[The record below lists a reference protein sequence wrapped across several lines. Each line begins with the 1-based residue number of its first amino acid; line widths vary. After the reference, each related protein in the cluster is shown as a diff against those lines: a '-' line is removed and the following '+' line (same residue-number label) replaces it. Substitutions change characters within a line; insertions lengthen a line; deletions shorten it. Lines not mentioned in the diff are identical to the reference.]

1 MNDDSYCLFVTLAS
15 LIALGLPTPGQVVYA
30 VVALPLVLLAGL
42 GEVAEGRGEDHAGDR
57 SVRRD
62 LGGV

>member
-1 MNDDSYCLFVTLAS
+1 MKDDSYCLFVILAS

-30 VVALPLVLLAGL
+30 VVALPIVLLAGL
-42 GEVAEGRGEDHAGDR
+42 GGVAEGRGDDHAGDR